1 MNGTVERVVATPL
14 TATEGRF
21 RVRLPTGPNREVRV
35 AYWPDARAALERHLD
50 LQVRARPHLSLRPR
64 HPVHNGDRLR
74 FEAWLPGPAPAGR
87 RVRIQVHAGRRWL
100 DLRQGHTGR
109 LGTYRARYRF
119 HATSGRRTYAFR
131 AAVPKQS
138 GYPYEAGRSRVKRL
152 TVLGD

>member
-1 MNGTVERVVATPL
+1 M
-14 TATEGRF
+14 
-21 RVRLPTGPNREVRV
+21 
-35 AYWPDARAALERHLD
+35 
-50 LQVRARPHLSLRPR
+50 
-64 HPVHNGDRLR
+64 HNGDRVR
-74 FEAWLPGPAPAGR
+74 FEARLPGPASAGR
-87 RVRIQVHAGRRWL
+87 RVRIQVRADRRWL

-119 HATSGRRTYAFR
+119 RATSGRQTYAFR